1 MNCQVKTSFSSYWG
15 FLFGSFHL
23 SCSDEGEYINQIV
36 GQVMNV
42 LTDIST
48 DQETETPVGN
58 PFAGQEETPEAA
70 PDSPPPLF
78 GIETRLKQ
86 LEEKLDFECKSTL
99 TIGVVGMPGI
109 GKTTLTSM
117 LYEKWQHE
125 FLRCVFLHDVRKM
138 WKDCMM
144 DQSIFIKE
152 LLKDDDVNQEVADLS
167 PESLKAL
174 LLSKK
179 SLVVLDNVSDK
190 KQIEV
195 LLGECDWIKRGSRI
209 VITTSN
215 KLVIEGMVD
224 DTYEVLRLTGR
235 DSFEYFNHFAFTGNL
250 RRTPEGNFMNLSR
263 LFADY
268 AKGNPLALKILG
280 KELNGKHETHWE
292 EKLCKLAQSPNK
304 TIKDVLRISYDELGS
319 HHKDAFLDIACFFR
333 SGDEYYVRCLVESRD
348 TEPIDVVSEI
358 NNLASK
364 FLINISGGRV
374 EMHDLLYTFGKE
386 LGSEGSCRLWNHK
399 SVVGALKKRVVR

>member
-1 MNCQVKTSFSSYWG
+1 MIA
-15 FLFGSFHL
+15 SFHF

-36 GQVMNV
+36 GEVIKV
-42 LTDIST
+42 LSSDVSPHLERQIPI
-48 DQETETPVGN
+48 EGEVK
-58 PFAGQEETPEAA
+58 TPEAILA
-70 PDSPPPLF
+70 SPPPMF

-86 LEEKLDFECKSTL
+86 LEEKLDFECKTTL

-109 GKTTLTSM
+109 GKTTLTKM

-125 FLRCVFLHDVRKM
+125 FLRCVFLHDIRKM

-144 DQSIFIKE
+144 DRSIFMKE
-152 LLKDDDVNQEVADLS
+152 LLKDDDVNQQVADLS

-179 SLVVLDNVSDK
+179 SLVVLDNISDK

-209 VITTSN
+209 FITTSDRS
-215 KLVIEGMVD
+215 VIEGMVD
-224 DTYEVLRLTGR
+224 DTYEVLRLTGK
-235 DSFEYFNHFAFTGNL
+235 DSFEYFSYFAFGGKHTL
-250 RRTPEGNFMNLSR
+250 EGNFMNLSR

-268 AKGNPLALKILG
+268 TKGNPLALKILG
-280 KELNGKHETHWE
+280 VELNGKDETHWE

-304 TIKDVLRISYDELGS
+304 TIQDVLQISYNGLGQLQ
-319 HHKDAFLDIACFFR
+319 KDAFLDVACFFR
-333 SGDEYYVRCLVESRD
+333 SADEYYVRCLLDSCD
-348 TEPIDVVSEI
+348 TNSIDAVSEI
-358 NNLASK
+358 KDLASK
-364 FLINISGGRV
+364 FLISISGGRV

-386 LGSEGSCRLWNHK
+386 LGSQGSLRLWNHK
-399 SVVGALKKRVVR
+399 GVLAALKGRAVR

>member
-1 MNCQVKTSFSSYWG
+1 MDGINVFIDRNETKGKDLSTLFSRIEESRIALAIFSSMYTESYWCLNELEKIKECVDLGNLVVIPIFYKVEPDDVKNLKGVFGDKFWELAKTCNGEKLDKWKQALKDVPKKLGFTLTEMRYLILELPSENIFFFSYWG
-15 FLFGSFHL
+15 FLFGSFHFF
-23 SCSDEGEYINQIV
+23 CSDEGEYINQIV

-48 DQETETPVGN
+48 DQETETPIDN
-58 PFAGQEETPEAA
+58 HFAGEEVTTEAA

-209 VITTSN
+209 VITTSD

-250 RRTPEGNFMNLSR
+250 RRTRRE
-263 LFADY
+263 
-268 AKGNPLALKILG
+268 
-280 KELNGKHETHWE
+280 
-292 EKLCKLAQSPNK
+292 
-304 TIKDVLRISYDELGS
+304 IS
-319 HHKDAFLDIACFFR
+319 
-333 SGDEYYVRCLVESRD
+333 
-348 TEPIDVVSEI
+348 
-358 NNLASK
+358 
-364 FLINISGGRV
+364 
-374 EMHDLLYTFGKE
+374 
-386 LGSEGSCRLWNHK
+386 
-399 SVVGALKKRVVR
+399 